1 MTERALVY
9 GVALLVVSLALLAM
23 AGLHDRHYRNRKWQ
37 LLEGRVASLE
47 RIIVGEHD

>member
-1 MTERALVY
+1 VTERALVY
-9 GVALLVVSLALLAM
+9 GVALLVVALALATMAAM
-23 AGLHDRHYRNRKWQ
+23 HENHYKRRRWQ